1 MTKPSESPA
10 RALGRALQVLR
21 SSYGYSR
28 KELAERGG
36 ISYPYLSEIEAGKKE
51 PSARALAALAKA
63 LGIRQHQLLELADRY
78 AYGEDPAE
86 IAEDLAPASPIVAH
100 AMAMPSSRSWFRG
113 EREEVTSK
121 AMREPPAEGPRQ
133 EAHDRLDSLGER
145 DLQMVLDLLRRLS
158 EHDV

>member
-1 MTKPSESPA
+1 MIKPAETPA

-51 PSARALAALAKA
+51 PSARALAALAQA

-78 AYGEDPAE
+78 ADGEDPAE
-86 IAEDLAPASPIVAH
+86 IAEDLAPMSPVVAH
-100 AMAMPSSRSWFRG
+100 SMAMPASRSWFRG
-113 EREEVTSK
+113 DREEVASK
-121 AMREPPAEGPRQ
+121 AMRQQPPRGPLE
-133 EAHDRLDSLGER
+133 EAHKRLDSLDDR
-145 DLQMVLDLLRRLS
+145 DLRMVLELLRRLS
-158 EHDV
+158 ERES